1 MRVMRAISDRN
12 SKSRDRRITR
22 CSSQYKRIE
31 KASCVAHLGTAK
43 TEATL
48 ELGVDHA
55 LTAGNV
61 LLIIGDVVVHTG
73 PAAHLNLG
81 AVALAELGGG
91 STELVAGHAAGGA
104 ELRETG
110 KRERGKTIPSAPAND
125 VVVRTNRQARKA
137 GLFLTKQRRDNSIR
151 PALVARVPR
160 RARGAT

>member
-1 MRVMRAISDRN
+1 MGA
-12 SKSRDRRITR
+12 
-22 CSSQYKRIE
+22 
-31 KASCVAHLGTAK
+31 AK
-43 TEATL
+43 TEAAL
-48 ELGVDHA
+48 ELRVDHHLA
-55 LTAGNV
+55 AGNV
-61 LLIIGDVVVHTG
+61 LLIVGDVLVHTL
-73 PAAHLNLG
+73 PAGHLHLH

-91 STELVAGHAAGGA
+91 GAELVAGHAAGGA